1 VTALGSIPN
10 SSAQT
15 SNTGLEDIEYKT
27 KEEHATLGRDDFM
40 KLFVTQL
47 QYQDPMN
54 PMESAEMASQVAQ
67 FNMVDLMYKNN
78 AALES
83 MTNAQNMAASVTA
96 ISLLGH
102 RVEYEGSKIFVSDKG
117 VEPFSIFNDQDV
129 QAVDV
134 KASIYSP
141 AGNLVKELNIGPL
154 EPGQEVSLEWDGTDT
169 NGDKAHEGAYTV
181 SISAEDASGQEV
193 ELTTK
198 TMGMVSGIENGK
210 DGFPKITIKGDK
222 AIDFKDITKVES

>member
-1 VTALGSIPN
+1 VTAV
-10 SSAQT
+10 
-15 SNTGLEDIEYKT
+15 SNMTNATAKTNDTGLEKIEYQT

-78 AALES
+78 TALEN

-96 ISLLGH
+96 ISMLGH
-102 RVEYEGSKIFVSDKG
+102 RVEYESNKAFVNDQG
-117 VEPFSIFNDQDV
+117 VEPFVISNNQDV
-129 QAVDV
+129 QAVGV
-134 KASIYSP
+134 KASIYSQ
-141 AGNLVKELNIGPL
+141 AGNLVKELDIGPL
-154 EPGQEVSLEWDGTDT
+154 EPGQETELDWDGTDK
-169 NGDKAHEGAYTV
+169 NGNKVHNGAYNV
-181 SISAEDASGQEV
+181 SVYAEDASGQEV
-193 ELTTK
+193 ELTTR
-198 TMGMVSGIENGK
+198 TMGIVSGIENDK

-222 AIDFKDITKVES
+222 AIDFKDITRVES